1 MIVSISQPTLFPWLG
16 YYNIIKNSDI
26 FVFLDNTKFEKR
38 SWQMRNRIKAVSK
51 ESETEVWVRIPTKV
65 DHSNTMIK
73 DVLIDNKQD
82 WEVKHV
88 KAFKSHYGK
97 SFDEIDFLKEMYQK
111 NWEKLADFNI
121 EFISKCCNFLE
132 IETKLVRASDLDVLG
147 KRSQLLLEICK
158 KLDATEYL
166 SGPTAKVYLENDKS
180 IFEEEKI
187 KITFHEYKHP
197 IYKQRGNTFIEKLS
211 ILDLLFNEKKES
223 KNYFK

>member
-1 MIVSISQPTLFPWLG
+1 MIVSISQPTLFSWIG

-82 WEVKHV
+82 WKVKHV

-97 SFDEIDFLKEMYQK
+97 GFDEIDFLKEMYQK

-158 KLDATEYL
+158 KLGATEYL
-166 SGPTAKVYLENDKS
+166 SGPTAKV
-180 IFEEEKI
+180 
-187 KITFHEYKHP
+187 
-197 IYKQRGNTFIEKLS
+197 
-211 ILDLLFNEKKES
+211 
-223 KNYFK
+223 